1 MVSNYSLG
9 SGWLP
14 NSNLVN
20 PTEGYSSTGNPTGAK
35 GLQQDGFTK
44 SKPTGVAALPTPLS
58 LSQWQK
64 FWSGSYNAITD
75 VPGLK
80 VGQLSYKQD
89 GSEKIRTGV
98 TAIVPDAEAL
108 TKGQGNLANTGFR
121 ASSVCLN
128 GNGELTGSSFI
139 NEFGV
144 LNGPILLS
152 NTRAVGALHSGVND
166 YFEKHY
172 PGQWTCQ
179 LPVIGE
185 CYDNY
190 FSTTAKNVIPSS
202 AAEEVIQQ
210 AKGGPV
216 LQGQVGAGTGM
227 RSFEMH
233 AGIGSSSRR
242 VMVDGK
248 VYTIGVL
255 VNMNHSKL
263 DDLNPEFR
271 KQMESRF
278 GPLDALKVKDDQD
291 GAHAKPIT
299 TPRQGSIQLVI
310 ATDLPLNNKQL
321 EALAKRAGLGIGNT
335 GSTMATSS
343 GDFATAFSTANPVP
357 MGANVPSVEKMMELH
372 PDALNPIFKAAVE
385 ATTEAQGNALI
396 ASHS

>member
-1 MVSNYSLG
+1 VVSNFPLG
-9 SGWLP
+9 PGWLP
-14 NSNLVN
+14 PSNPIG
-20 PTEGYSSTGNPTGAK
+20 PTEGYSSSGLSAGAK
-35 GLQQDGFTK
+35 GLQQDSFVK
-44 SKPTGVAALPTPLS
+44 SKAVGVSAMPAPLNLP
-58 LSQWQK
+58 QWQA
-64 FWSGSYNAITD
+64 FPSGQNNAITD

-80 VGQLSYKQD
+80 VGQVSYKQD
-89 GSEKIRTGV
+89 GPEKIRTGV

-108 TKGQGNLANTGFR
+108 TNGQGNLATTGFR

-152 NTRAVGALHSGVND
+152 NTRAVGALHSGVD
-166 YFEKHY
+166 SYFEKHY

-190 FSTTAKNVIPSS
+190 FSTTAKNIIPPS
-202 AAEEVIQQ
+202 AAEDVIQQ

-227 RSFEMH
+227 RSFELH

-242 VMVDGK
+242 IMVDGK

-263 DDLNPEFR
+263 DDLNPDIR

-278 GPLDALKVKDDQD
+278 GPLDALKAKDDQD
-291 GAHAKPIT
+291 KAHAKPMPS
-299 TPRQGSIQLVI
+299 PRQGSIQVVI

-357 MGANVPSVEKMMELH
+357 MGNDVPPIEKSLELH

-385 ATTEAQGNALI
+385 ATTEAQGNALV